1 MDKMILIINWII
13 YGGLFFTFFIK
24 LTDQK
29 ERDNSRR
36 IAYGLLL
43 LCTLFLSVTL
53 FKESFVYEQFKP
65 QIKFNIYE
73 TIFNGLILFFMW
85 TKVKE
90 DKMFSNLKKK

>member
-24 LTDQK
+24 LTDEK
-29 ERDNSRR
+29 ERDFSRR
-36 IAYGLLL
+36 IAYGLLM
-43 LCTLFLSVTL
+43 LCTLFFSVTL
-53 FKESFVYEQFKP
+53 FKESFIYSGKP
-65 QIKFNIYE
+65 QIKFNLIE
-73 TIFNGLILFFMW
+73 KIFNGLILFFMW

>member
-24 LTDQK
+24 LTDEK
-29 ERDNSRR
+29 ERDFCRKL
-36 IAYGLLL
+36 AYGLLM
-43 LCTLFLSVTL
+43 LCTLFFSVTL
-53 FKESFVYEQFKP
+53 FKESFVFEGNP
-65 QIKFNIYE
+65 QIKFNLIE

>member
-24 LTDQK
+24 ITDDK
-29 ERDNSRR
+29 ERDFCRKL
-36 IAYGLLL
+36 AYGLLM

-53 FKESFVYEQFKP
+53 FKESFVYNQFKP
-65 QIKFNIYE
+65 QIKFNFYE

>member
-1 MDKMILIINWII
+1 MILIFNWII

-24 LTDQK
+24 LTDEK
-29 ERDNSRR
+29 ERDFSRR

-43 LCTLFLSVTL
+43 LCTLFFSVTL
-53 FKESFVYEQFKP
+53 FKESFVYSGKP
-65 QIKFNIYE
+65 QINFNIIE

-90 DKMFSNLKKK
+90 DKIFSNLNKK

>member
-24 LTDQK
+24 LTDEK
-29 ERDNSRR
+29 ERDFSRKL
-36 IAYGLLL
+36 AYGLLM
-43 LCTLFLSVTL
+43 LCTLFL
-53 FKESFVYEQFKP
+53 FKESFVYEGKP
-65 QIKFNIYE
+65 QIRFNTIE

-90 DKMFSNLKKK
+90 DKFFSNLKKK

>member
-1 MDKMILIINWII
+1 MILIFNWII

-24 LTDQK
+24 LKDEK
-29 ERDNSRR
+29 ERDFSRR

-43 LCTLFLSVTL
+43 LCTLFFAVTL
-53 FKESFVYEQFKP
+53 FKESFVFEGKP
-65 QIKFNIYE
+65 QIKFNLIE

>member
-1 MDKMILIINWII
+1 MDKMILIFNWII

-24 LTDQK
+24 LTDKK
-29 ERDNSRR
+29 ERDFSRR

-43 LCTLFLSVTL
+43 LCTLFFSVTL
-53 FKESFVYEQFKP
+53 FKESFVYSGKP
-65 QIKFNIYE
+65 QINFNIIE
-73 TIFNGLILFFMW
+73 TIFNALILFFMW

>member
-24 LTDQK
+24 LTDEK
-29 ERDNSRR
+29 ERDFARK
-36 IAYGLLL
+36 IAYGLLM
-43 LCTLFLSVTL
+43 LCTLFFSVAL
-53 FKESFVYEQFKP
+53 FKESFVFEGKP
-65 QIKFNIYE
+65 QIKFNLIE

>member
-24 LTDQK
+24 LTDKK
-29 ERDNSRR
+29 ERDFSRR

-43 LCTLFLSVTL
+43 LCTLFFSVTL
-53 FKESFVYEQFKP
+53 FKELFVFEGNP
-65 QIKFNIYE
+65 QIKFNLIE
-73 TIFNGLILFFMW
+73 TIFKGLILFFMW

-90 DKMFSNLKKK
+90 DKMFSNKKKK

>member
-24 LTDQK
+24 LTDEK
-29 ERDNSRR
+29 ERDFARK
-36 IAYGLLL
+36 IAYGLLM
-43 LCTLFLSVTL
+43 LCTLFFSVAL
-53 FKESFVYEQFKP
+53 FKESFVFEGKP
-65 QIKFNIYE
+65 QIKFNLIE

-90 DKMFSNLKKK
+90 DKFFTNLKKK